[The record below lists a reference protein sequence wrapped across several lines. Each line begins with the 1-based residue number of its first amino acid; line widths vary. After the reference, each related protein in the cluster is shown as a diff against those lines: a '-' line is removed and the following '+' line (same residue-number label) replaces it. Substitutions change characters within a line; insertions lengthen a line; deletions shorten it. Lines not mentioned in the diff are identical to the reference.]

1 MPLSH
6 KDSHLSSDDHKKKT
20 KQLYVWCE
28 DSGKFISD
36 KTRHFRSE
44 IHLQQNQQRNF
55 SQDNGMLSTSGMR
68 SASGVEIIVNERT
81 NVKV

>member
-1 MPLSH
+1 MITR
-6 KDSHLSSDDHKKKT
+6 KKT
-20 KQLYVWCE
+20 KQLHVWCE

-44 IHLQQNQQRNF
+44 IHLQQNQRGNI

-68 SASGVEIIVNERT
+68 RASGVEIIVNEKT